1 MSPLT
6 TNEFTV
12 KNYFDFAEEVVNYD
26 NHIYIVCLDNESL
39 FTSIHLKK
47 LLITV
52 SAIYS
57 PIIFYS
63 GKISR
68 KDLYDLLK
76 VATTE
81 SSFIFDN
88 KLYKQIDEVA
98 MGSPVGL
105 TLAANSFLCLYDKIW
120 LNEHASQFKPVV

>member
-1 MSPLT
+1 MSRYLP
-6 TNEFTV
+6 
-12 KNYFDFAEEVVNYD
+12 A
-26 NHIYIVCLDNESL
+26 
-39 FTSIHLKK
+39 SIWKK

-81 SSFIFDN
+81 SSFVFDN

-105 TLAANSFLCLYDKIW
+105 TLANSFLCLYDKIW